1 MTDLTVKELCSAL
14 IFLGSLITAVSI
26 ISAFLNNALKK
37 LFRPLDVRDC
47 RVFLV
52 NFLCDLEQG
61 IEKDEA
67 QWQLAH
73 EIYDHYTIDLKEN
86 SYVHDKW
93 ERVVNHVGSE

>member
-1 MTDLTVKELCSAL
+1 MTVKDLCTAL
-14 IFLGSLITAVSI
+14 IFLASLITAIGV
-26 ISAFLNNALKK
+26 ISAFLNKALKK

-52 NFLCDLEQG
+52 DFLCDLEHG
-61 IEKDEA
+61 VEKDEA

-73 EIYDHYTIDLKEN
+73 EIYDHYTLVLKEN

-93 ERVVNHVGSE
+93 ERVVNNDSN

>member
-1 MTDLTVKELCSAL
+1 MTVKELCTAL
-14 IFLGSLITAVSI
+14 IFLVSLITAIGV

-52 NFLCDLEQG
+52 DFLCDLEHG
-61 IEKDEA
+61 VEKDET

-73 EIYDHYTIDLKEN
+73 EIYDHYTDDLDEN
-86 SYVHDKW
+86 SYIHDKW
-93 ERVVNHVGSE
+93 ERVVNNVGS